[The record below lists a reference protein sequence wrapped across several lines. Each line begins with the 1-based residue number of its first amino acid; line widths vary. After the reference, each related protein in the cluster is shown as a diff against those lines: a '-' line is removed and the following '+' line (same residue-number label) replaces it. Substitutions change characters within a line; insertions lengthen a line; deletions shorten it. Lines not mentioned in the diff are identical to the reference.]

1 MSLSLFQSSV
11 LRSCRS
17 ARAAATSSLRGPTS
31 QSQRA
36 LSDQARSSIQTAV
49 KAHPLVLFMKGTP
62 KMPQC
67 GFSRAVVQ
75 LLELHDVPSEKMKT
89 YNCLE
94 DNELR
99 QSIKEFS
106 EWPTIP
112 QVYIDGEFMGGCDMM
127 MEMHRS
133 GELGRLLE
141 SKGVTNKP
149 PRPTPP
155 DPQESSASKARR
167 PEVAEN
173 TDVARDPDGLP
184 TASCFYSA
192 LESDHRVG
200 DMTVDEEE
208 AIPLVSGTSSQT
220 ETIPLRHRSRSPP
233 ANPIV
238 ANVVS
243 LEDDSKATTLSF
255 RVFLLGSFL
264 GCTGAAVGQIFF
276 FKSNGI
282 GFNIFLIILVSYP
295 MGKALERLL
304 PNATISLTKRWSFR
318 LNPGPFTLKEHLL
331 IGVLASGASGSSYAG
346 DIVAVQDL
354 YYHRDIGHVGG
365 LLLVLS
371 TQLIG
376 FGLAGMTYSLL
387 VRPTNMVWPSSLVVM
402 TMYNTLHS
410 RSSGMSSFRPPAE
423 DRLLMAKK
431 FKFFSVVFVLITLY
445 QFIPTVFAP
454 TLSSIAVLC
463 LINNRSTFM
472 RVLGSAYTGVGMF
485 SLSFDWAVITSI
497 SLQTPFYSSCNYFAG
512 LVWSMWIL
520 VPVLWY
526 FDFWNYQSFGDNAV
540 SSRLFNSKYEKYDVG
555 AVVKPDLTL
564 DLEKY
569 NQMGPIQLTPYFAL
583 FLTSAITTV
592 ILFHS
597 DDIRMAMDARTKAST
612 DAHVEMMEKSYAKV
626 PASWYI
632 MIGTSMT
639 IAAIYVVVAYPLQIP
654 VWGLAVALAL
664 ALCFTI
670 PLGIIK
676 ATSNTA
682 IGLHAITELTAGLL
696 FPGKPLANVV
706 FKVYGYMTMH
716 QCLDLAADLKLGIYA
731 KIPPKDMFI
740 SQVLG
745 TAIGGVVNYIFIRLV
760 IADKREYLDGTIAD
774 PTGQWTGRKPELFYS
789 GSVVW
794 GLIGPFRFFSVFLH
808 GSIQPPRQPNNIIV
822 GGFICAYVSQYWALR
837 KRPVWF
843 HNFNYILSSALDA
856 GTSINA
862 LIVYALALKGFEWWW
877 NPAVDS
883 EHSAACPPASAQES
897 PNGEHQ
903 LRAVDCQQQQ
913 PLALDQPQPSEFTLI
928 TPSLQT
934 QHDYPHPSNHDQQT
948 PPPYDA
954 FTSSDITPALQRL
967 LAYWN
972 TTTQQ
977 DPLPQR
983 EAREEEKAGAD
994 SGKTTSLKTRT
1005 LNSSKDGIMLSSII
1019 RRRKNGA
1026 GRPGAARRR
1035 RKPNKIVQVRDSP
1048 TPHPILQEHG
1058 PDPRADPQSRT
1069 AQTTADH
1076 SLNKT
1081 LDGVGVGAVNMYLV
1095 VFRDGIISF
1104 HFENLQK
1111 HIDRVKERIHS
1122 FSTDTGHVSPPY
1134 GLMDSIVD
1142 EFFPV
1147 LELIEAETDK
1157 MEEYLLGGGGS
1168 NSSETGGGS
1177 AGAAE
1182 RLKSD
1187 AMIERARMLTRITTN
1202 RRLVVSLARLIA
1214 QKHQTVEALRKR
1226 MSVDGF
1232 VGPTG
1237 GGGARAGEPEGRSM
1251 EIGLYLG
1258 DLQDH
1263 IVGLSQALS
1272 FYDTLLS
1279 NAHSAYLGILR
1290 VGLHSAKQAQD
1301 VIIIRLYLITLIV
1314 LPMNTLIGL
1323 HSMNIHIPANGDMEN
1338 HRLADGSQYCLCVSP
1353 TRRLPPASSA
1363 PLGSSRAQPSSCP
1376 FSCRGGTAERDM
1388 DGLLGRPGKSQVRD
1402 ERHRREEAARLDP
1415 SSHTAARSSRHAPG
1429 KNFHRQID
1437 IADPLAPPWIAP
1449 PRLAGTSGRADPRG
1463 RAPRS
1468 VRRPLSP
1475 SRPLRARAP
1484 PSAAT

>member
-1 MSLSLFQSSV
+1 
-11 LRSCRS
+11 
-17 ARAAATSSLRGPTS
+17 
-31 QSQRA
+31 
-36 LSDQARSSIQTAV
+36 
-49 KAHPLVLFMKGTP
+49 
-62 KMPQC
+62 
-67 GFSRAVVQ
+67 
-75 LLELHDVPSEKMKT
+75 
-89 YNCLE
+89 
-94 DNELR
+94 
-99 QSIKEFS
+99 
-106 EWPTIP
+106 
-112 QVYIDGEFMGGCDMM
+112 
-127 MEMHRS
+127 
-133 GELGRLLE
+133 
-141 SKGVTNKP
+141 
-149 PRPTPP
+149 
-155 DPQESSASKARR
+155 
-167 PEVAEN
+167 
-173 TDVARDPDGLP
+173 
-184 TASCFYSA
+184 
-192 LESDHRVG
+192 
-200 DMTVDEEE
+200 MTVDEEE
-208 AIPLVSGTSSQT
+208 AIPLVQAGGARPGSECSDGEDEQWQQQQQHAEVSGTSSQT

-583 FLTSAITTV
+583 YYGIGFAVLTSAITTV

-794 GLIGPFRFFSVFLH
+794 GLIGPFRFFSGKYKYLYLGIPLGAVLPFIPWYLSKRYPKWSWEYFSVPLFLH

-883 EHSAACPPASAQES
+883 EHC
-897 PNGEHQ
+897 
-903 LRAVDCQQQQ
+903 
-913 PLALDQPQPSEFTLI
+913 
-928 TPSLQT
+928 
-934 QHDYPHPSNHDQQT
+934 
-948 PPPYDA
+948 
-954 FTSSDITPALQRL
+954 
-967 LAYWN
+967 
-972 TTTQQ
+972 
-977 DPLPQR
+977 
-983 EAREEEKAGAD
+983 K
-994 SGKTTSLKTRT
+994 
-1005 LNSSKDGIMLSSII
+1005 
-1019 RRRKNGA
+1019 
-1026 GRPGAARRR
+1026 PG
-1035 RKPNKIVQVRDSP
+1035 S
-1048 TPHPILQEHG
+1048 
-1058 PDPRADPQSRT
+1058 
-1069 AQTTADH
+1069 
-1076 SLNKT
+1076 
-1081 LDGVGVGAVNMYLV
+1081 
-1095 VFRDGIISF
+1095 
-1104 HFENLQK
+1104 
-1111 HIDRVKERIHS
+1111 
-1122 FSTDTGHVSPPY
+1122 
-1134 GLMDSIVD
+1134 
-1142 EFFPV
+1142 
-1147 LELIEAETDK
+1147 
-1157 MEEYLLGGGGS
+1157 
-1168 NSSETGGGS
+1168 
-1177 AGAAE
+1177 
-1182 RLKSD
+1182 
-1187 AMIERARMLTRITTN
+1187 
-1202 RRLVVSLARLIA
+1202 
-1214 QKHQTVEALRKR
+1214 
-1226 MSVDGF
+1226 
-1232 VGPTG
+1232 
-1237 GGGARAGEPEGRSM
+1237 
-1251 EIGLYLG
+1251 
-1258 DLQDH
+1258 
-1263 IVGLSQALS
+1263 
-1272 FYDTLLS
+1272 
-1279 NAHSAYLGILR
+1279 
-1290 VGLHSAKQAQD
+1290 
-1301 VIIIRLYLITLIV
+1301 
-1314 LPMNTLIGL
+1314 
-1323 HSMNIHIPANGDMEN
+1323 
-1338 HRLADGSQYCLCVSP
+1338 
-1353 TRRLPPASSA
+1353 
-1363 PLGSSRAQPSSCP
+1363 
-1376 FSCRGGTAERDM
+1376 
-1388 DGLLGRPGKSQVRD
+1388 
-1402 ERHRREEAARLDP
+1402 
-1415 SSHTAARSSRHAPG
+1415 
-1429 KNFHRQID
+1429 
-1437 IADPLAPPWIAP
+1437 
-1449 PRLAGTSGRADPRG
+1449 
-1463 RAPRS
+1463 
-1468 VRRPLSP
+1468 
-1475 SRPLRARAP
+1475 
-1484 PSAAT
+1484 